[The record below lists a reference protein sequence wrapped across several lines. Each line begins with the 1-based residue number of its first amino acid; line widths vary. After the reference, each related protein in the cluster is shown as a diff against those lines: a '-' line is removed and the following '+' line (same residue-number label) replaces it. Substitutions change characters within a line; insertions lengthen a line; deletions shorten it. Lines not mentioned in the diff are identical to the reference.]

1 MGFLRRVFGPRPVD
15 AEVPP
20 HGVARVQAPIFD
32 ALPGAR
38 VEVVGESHYQ
48 DALERAAR
56 GRTEDGPTQ
65 VEQIAGLMAEPTNA
79 YDPNAVMV
87 QIGGSIVGYLNRAD
101 AVAYK
106 PVLEAVGRMGYPA
119 FGCHASL
126 TGGWDR
132 GAGDRGS
139 FGVVLH
145 LASPKALLVEL
156 GVAVPEPDPAPKP
169 AVAVVLTDPATLG
182 VLSGRAVCFTGE
194 SACTIRGSQ
203 ISRATQEALAFNAGL
218 TVLPGVT
225 KKLDILVVSPLA
237 GTTGKVRKAVDY
249 GIPCVEENAFWRAIG
264 VRIDLPE
271 GVGGSAKR
279 P

>member
-1 MGFLRRVFGPRPVD
+1 MGFLRRVFGSRPVD

-20 HGVARVQAPIFD
+20 DGVARVQAPIFD
-32 ALPGAR
+32 AQPGAR
-38 VEVVGESHYQ
+38 VDVVGESHYQ
-48 DALERAAR
+48 EALERAAG
-56 GRTEDGPTQ
+56 GRTEDGPAQ

-87 QIGGSIVGYLNRAD
+87 QIGGSVVGYLSRSD
-101 AVAYK
+101 ALAYK

-132 GAGDRGS
+132 GGGDRGS

-145 LASPKALLVEL
+145 LASPRALLVDL
-156 GVAVPEPDPAPKP
+156 GVVAPEPVPAPKP
-169 AVAVVLTDPATLG
+169 AVEVVFTDPTTLG
-182 VLSGRAVCFTGE
+182 ELSGRAVCFTGG
-194 SACTIRGSQ
+194 SACTIRGAE

-218 TVLPGVT
+218 TVLAGVT
-225 KKLDILVVSPLA
+225 KKLDLLVVSPRA

-249 GIPCVEENAFWRAIG
+249 GIPCVEEEAFWRAIG
-264 VRIDLPE
+264 VRIDLPD
-271 GVGGSAKR
+271 GVGGSARR